1 MSELSSYESFS
12 IEVKDH
18 IAHVQFSRPEALN
31 TMNKA
36 FWLELPR
43 CMQDIEANTDN
54 TAAIAEFLDDG
65 SNFY

>member
-1 MSELSSYESFS
+1 MSELANYESFN

-18 IAHVQFSRPEALN
+18 IAHVQFSRPPEALN

-43 CMQDIEANTDN
+43 CVQDIEANTD
-54 TAAIAEFLDDG
+54 AG
-65 SNFY
+65 